1 MSERTKLIALMALLG
16 VLAIA
21 AAYAV
26 FGPKGLTRKG
36 ARRQTAK
43 MVAEELIANPLPT
56 ASAFGELA
64 EWLAPEGSGIML
76 ASAQAGPIFG
86 LPPKAVV
93 EQPPTIKP
101 QTPVVRQTYA
111 AELPKLQGIFWS
123 TDRPSALIAGESYRV
138 GQKVKNTNF
147 VVISIGTSAIKLR
160 SDRGEEIVLDF
171 LK

>member
-1 MSERTKLIALMALLG
+1 
-16 VLAIA
+16 
-21 AAYAV
+21 
-26 FGPKGLTRKG
+26 
-36 ARRQTAK
+36 
-43 MVAEELIANPLPT
+43 
-56 ASAFGELA
+56 
-64 EWLAPEGSGIML
+64 ML

-171 LK
+171 LR